1 MKGLILKDLLLIKGN
16 ARYILIFL
24 VIFGLIAL
32 EGNDV
37 LYFIPAFISM
47 MMFMT
52 TFSYDEYNKWDA
64 YEITLPI
71 KKENIVLSKYV
82 GSTILL
88 GIALILT
95 FIISL
100 VVGLVTE
107 QLDMQKNITLL
118 LGCGGA
124 VLLVE
129 AIMYPLL
136 IKFGVEKGR
145 IWVFLGIFLSSFIIG
160 FIFQKVS
167 LTIPENLMTF
177 LSQYLPWIL
186 AAALLLILIISY
198 TISKKLYL
206 KKEF

>member
-47 MMFMT
+47 MMLMT

-64 YEITLPI
+64 YAITLPI

>member
-64 YEITLPI
+64 YAITLPI

>member
-64 YEITLPI
+64 YAITLPI

-177 LSQYLPWIL
+177 LSQYLPWLL

>member
-64 YEITLPI
+64 YAITLPI

-136 IKFGVEKGR
+136 IEFGVEKGR

-177 LSQYLPWIL
+177 LSQYLPWLL

>member
-64 YEITLPI
+64 YAITLPI

-136 IKFGVEKGR
+136 IEFGVEKGR

-167 LTIPENLMTF
+167 LTIPENVMTF
-177 LSQYLPWIL
+177 LSQYLPWLL

>member
-64 YEITLPI
+64 YAITLPI

-124 VLLVE
+124 VLLVD

-136 IKFGVEKGR
+136 IKFGVERGR

-167 LTIPENLMTF
+167 LTIPENVMTF
-177 LSQYLPWIL
+177 LSQYLPWLL

>member
-64 YEITLPI
+64 YAITLPI

-136 IKFGVEKGR
+136 IKFCVEKGR

>member
-64 YEITLPI
+64 YAITLPI

-145 IWVFLGIFLSSFIIG
+145 IWVFLGIWNI
-160 FIFQKVS
+160 
-167 LTIPENLMTF
+167 
-177 LSQYLPWIL
+177 
-186 AAALLLILIISY
+186 LLLIGHLVRKLPKMTLNY
-198 TISKKLYL
+198 TFDEKLEETVKWYSKSAS
-206 KKEF
+206 F

>member
-64 YEITLPI
+64 YAITLPI

-167 LTIPENLMTF
+167 LTIPENVMTF

>member
-64 YEITLPI
+64 YAITLPI

-160 FIFQKVS
+160 LIFQKVS

-177 LSQYLPWIL
+177 LSQYLPWLL

>member
-64 YEITLPI
+64 YAITLPI

-100 VVGLVTE
+100 VVSLVTE

-167 LTIPENLMTF
+167 FTIPENLMTF

>member
-64 YEITLPI
+64 YAITLPI

-167 LTIPENLMTF
+167 LTIPENVMTF
-177 LSQYLPWIL
+177 LSQYLPWLL

>member
-64 YEITLPI
+64 YAITLPI

-107 QLDMQKNITLL
+107 
-118 LGCGGA
+118 
-124 VLLVE
+124 
-129 AIMYPLL
+129 
-136 IKFGVEKGR
+136 
-145 IWVFLGIFLSSFIIG
+145 
-160 FIFQKVS
+160 
-167 LTIPENLMTF
+167 
-177 LSQYLPWIL
+177 
-186 AAALLLILIISY
+186 
-198 TISKKLYL
+198 
-206 KKEF
+206 

>member
-64 YEITLPI
+64 YAVTLPI

-160 FIFQKVS
+160 FIFQKAS
-167 LTIPENLMTF
+167 FTIPENLMTF
-177 LSQYLPWIL
+177 LSQYLPWLL

>member
-24 VIFGLIAL
+24 VILGLIAL

-64 YEITLPI
+64 YAITLPI

>member
-64 YEITLPI
+64 YAITLPI

-198 TISKKLYL
+198 TISEKLYL

>member
-64 YEITLPI
+64 YAITLPI

-100 VVGLVTE
+100 VVSLVTE

-177 LSQYLPWIL
+177 LSQYLPWLL

>member
-1 MKGLILKDLLLIKGN
+1 MKVLILKDLLLIKGN

-64 YEITLPI
+64 YAITLPI

-167 LTIPENLMTF
+167 LTIPENVMTF
-177 LSQYLPWIL
+177 LSQYLPWLL